1 MAGSGTG
8 GSESATRRHGTI
20 ARVWFDGEN
29 LVLLLFQALCL
40 ALPAAGVPPWLRRF
54 RGSLWAL
61 VLPLSIIV
69 VVVAIAE
76 VPETADALT
85 WVALI
90 GVPIGAALA
99 LGWAS
104 HGARWWLAPLAAPL
118 LVLAW
123 VVPDEPIGQLATT
136 TLVAGSAITLGRLLA
151 GAAPLPVLKA
161 GIYAMAAVDA
171 YLVFSGGLQP
181 SNAVLVAAAPG
192 PDLPQLQSAGY
203 GTWSIGYGDFFA
215 AAVVGAIIATQ
226 RGPQLWAAIALIPVS
241 LAWDQLFLV
250 YSTLPATIPP
260 ALVLVGVELTTRRRS
275 VPEDAAQ
282 APPMGSA
289 TSTPETRTGSG
300 TGDGGSSPARTP

>member
-1 MAGSGTG
+1 M
-8 GSESATRRHGTI
+8 
-20 ARVWFDGEN
+20 WFDSEN
-29 LVLLLFQALCL
+29 FVLLLFQALCL
-40 ALPAAGVPPWLRRF
+40 LLPAAGVPAWLHRF
-54 RGSLWAL
+54 RGNAWAL

-76 VPETADALT
+76 LPETADALT
-85 WVALI
+85 WIALI

-118 LVLAW
+118 LALAW
-123 VVPDEPIGQLATT
+123 ALPDERIGQLATAA
-136 TLVAGSAITLGRLLA
+136 LVAGSAVTLGRLLA
-151 GAAPLPVLKA
+151 GAAPLPLLKA

-171 YLVFSGGLQP
+171 YLVFSGGLEP

-203 GTWSIGYGDFFA
+203 GSWSIGYGDFFA

-226 RGPQLWAAIALIPVS
+226 RGPQLWAAVALIPVS

-250 YSTLPATIPP
+250 YSSLPATIPP
-260 ALVLVGVELTTRRRS
+260 ALVLLGMELWGRWRPAAGAEPRETSASRPSAVTR
-275 VPEDAAQ
+275 
-282 APPMGSA
+282 
-289 TSTPETRTGSG
+289 
-300 TGDGGSSPARTP
+300 